1 MDYAIKSLPLRHKHL
16 RIFLSSLTG
25 LAAKVQK
32 SSTATPALVPASF
45 VFGDSLVDA
54 GNNNYIRSLARAN
67 YPANGIDFPGHVP
80 TGRFT
85 NNRTVADIVG
95 QLLGLPSFV
104 PVFMNPTTK
113 GKVILQGVNY
123 ASGGA
128 GILDFTGYA
137 FIHRIPMWQQIK
149 NFQNTSQQIMQIL
162 GPSAGATLIKNSVFS
177 ITMGAND
184 YLNNYLVVASPTPHL
199 YNPQNFQNL
208 LISTFKQQLLML
220 IESGARKF
228 VISNVG
234 ALGCTPYRMTT
245 NKTIGGT
252 CVQSDNTLVSGF
264 NTALK
269 SLIDQ
274 LNRQFPRAKFILANA
289 FDVLLSLRNNPAT
302 NGFSTVD
309 QACCGVPIGPY
320 HGLTPCFP
328 GVAYCANR
336 GQHLFWDPYHPTDAA
351 NVIIANR
358 FFTGPPADI
367 YPINIK
373 ALAALSMN

>member
-1 MDYAIKSLPLRHKHL
+1 MVFSTRALVFS
-16 RIFLSSLTG
+16 IFLSSLTVACYCKG

-104 PVFMNPTTK
+104 PVFMNPATK

-137 FIHRIPMWQQIK
+137 FIHRIPMWEQIK

-184 YLNNYLVVASPTPHL
+184 YLNNYLVVASPTPRL
-199 YNPQNFQNL
+199 YNPQNLQNL
-208 LISTFKQQLLML
+208 LISTFKQQLLDFADADRVRCSQICNLQCGSSRMYT
-220 IESGARKF
+220 I
-228 VISNVG
+228 
-234 ALGCTPYRMTT
+234 PYDHQQDHRRHMC
-245 NKTIGGT
+245 TIGQYLSQWLQHSIEELDRST
-252 CVQSDNTLVSGF
+252 QSPIPTSKIHSCKCFRCAVESAQQSSHKWFFYSGSSMLWSS
-264 NTALK
+264 NWTISWAYTML
-269 SLIDQ
+269 S
-274 LNRQFPRAKFILANA
+274 RSGIL
-289 FDVLLSLRNNPAT
+289 
-302 NGFSTVD
+302 
-309 QACCGVPIGPY
+309 C
-320 HGLTPCFP
+320 
-328 GVAYCANR
+328 
-336 GQHLFWDPYHPTDAA
+336 
-351 NVIIANR
+351 
-358 FFTGPPADI
+358 
-367 YPINIK
+367 
-373 ALAALSMN
+373 